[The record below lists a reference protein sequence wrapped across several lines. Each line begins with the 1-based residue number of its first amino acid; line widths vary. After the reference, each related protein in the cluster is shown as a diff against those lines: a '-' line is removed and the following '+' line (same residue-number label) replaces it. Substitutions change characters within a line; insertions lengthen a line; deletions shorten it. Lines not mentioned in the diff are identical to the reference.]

1 MASVRDLYNIFCDDM
16 FEPGGLRLEIVS
28 DGQFISVLNTT
39 LVDFSKD
46 TAPYCNLYTQ
56 QVFQGQAAYPIPNQL
71 MRVDDAFLAGVYVE
85 QTTAQSLSNGTP
97 NWRTEQGLPRLWHGD
112 QLPPKTMELA
122 PIPDYTSVPLPT
134 DNWGSFDVAGLSP
147 DQHQGLC
154 QSGPVM
160 PQLVQSLDDPVPEPF
175 DDDVF
180 MAYILSGVE
189 ARLFSSDNECKDMGK
204 ASFAATLYR
213 EGIEVLRAIS
223 AEAEVDF

>member
-1 MASVRDLYNIFCDDM
+1 MTVRDLYNEFCDDV
-16 FEPGGLRLEIVS
+16 FEPQQLRLGVVTDE
-28 DGQFISVLNTT
+28 QFLSVLNTV

-46 TAPYCNLYTQ
+46 CCPYVDLYTQ
-56 QVFQGQAAYPIPNQL
+56 QVLQAQSAYPIPDKL
-71 MRVDDAFLAGVYVE
+71 MRADDAFLAGVYVE
-85 QTTAQSLSNGTP
+85 QTNTQALSNAIP
-97 NWRTEQGLPRLWHGD
+97 NWRNEQGLPRLWHGD

-122 PIPDYTSVPLPT
+122 PIPDYSGVPLPT